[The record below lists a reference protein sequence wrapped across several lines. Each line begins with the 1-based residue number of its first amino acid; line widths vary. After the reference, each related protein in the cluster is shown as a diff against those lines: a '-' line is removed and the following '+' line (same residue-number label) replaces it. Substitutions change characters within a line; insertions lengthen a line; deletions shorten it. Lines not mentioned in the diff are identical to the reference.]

1 ASGLALVGGGD
12 GVLRAYDTYT
22 GNPLWSFQTGFQI
35 AAGPSVYEAGG
46 KEYVA
51 ITVGGTATSSY
62 GGTASQLQ
70 VFTRKADQKQSLA
83 PPIRPP
89 GPGPG
94 TLRLPPVY
102 LSAGAQ
108 PHTVRLEL
116 VGSQNDAACK
126 PTLNGTSKG
135 RLAVS

>member
-1 ASGLALVGGGD
+1 ALGRVAWRQVVPEPGRGGVTTTASGLALVGGGD
-12 GVLRAYDTYT
+12 GVLRAYDTFT

-35 AAGPSVYEAGG
+35 AAGPSIYQAGG

-51 ITVGGTATSSY
+51 IAIGGTATSSY

-70 VFTRKADQKQSLA
+70 VFTRKADLKQSLA
-83 PPIRPP
+83 PPIRAP

-94 TLRLPPVY
+94 TLRTPPLD

-108 PHTVRLEL
+108 PHTVRLE
-116 VGSQNDAACK
+116 
-126 PTLNGTSKG
+126 
-135 RLAVS
+135 